1 MCGIAG
7 YLGYGNQKIL
17 EEMTNTLYHRGPD
30 DKGFLLDG
38 KVGLGHRRLSIIDLS
53 HSGHQPMSNED
64 GSIQIVLNGEIYNYL
79 DLKKQLKNKHQFVSQ
94 TDTEIII
101 HLYEEVG
108 ERVFQYLSG
117 MFALA
122 IYDKNKQK
130 LILAR
135 DRMGKKPLYWAKFE
149 DTLMFS
155 SELKSLIKHPKFK
168 KELNL
173 EALNKYLRYEY
184 VPTPHSIFKN
194 VYKLEPGHYLEYDGQ
209 NIKKVKFW
217 DVSFQATDLSFDQAV
232 SKLDEKINQATK
244 IRLVSDVPLGVFLSG
259 GIDSSLVTYYAQ
271 KNSLQKIK
279 TFSIGFKEKSFD
291 ESDYAKQVAD
301 YLGTDHQ
308 QAILSAQDSLEFIPQ
323 IADLLDEPMAD
334 PSIVPTYL
342 LSKFTKQQVT
352 VALGGDGGDELF
364 LGYDTFVA
372 QRYADI
378 YDKAPMFLRKL
389 IAKATS
395 GLPSS
400 FSNISLDFKIKKFTQ
415 DFEGNRMYR
424 HHRWLGSF
432 DYNQKANLFTED
444 IWRNLKNNNE
454 FDDLDNYLKIF
465 KENNY
470 YKKLIYF
477 YFKTYLLDD
486 ILVKIDRAS
495 MFNALEVRAPL
506 LDYNVVDFANSLPLD
521 YKLKGT

>member
-1 MCGIAG
+1 
-7 YLGYGNQKIL
+7 
-17 EEMTNTLYHRGPD
+17 
-30 DKGFLLDG
+30 
-38 KVGLGHRRLSIIDLS
+38 
-53 HSGHQPMSNED
+53 
-64 GSIQIVLNGEIYNYL
+64 
-79 DLKKQLKNKHQFVSQ
+79 
-94 TDTEIII
+94 
-101 HLYEEVG
+101 
-108 ERVFQYLSG
+108 

-415 DFEGNRMYR
+415 DFEGNRIPVWYKGD
-424 HHRWLGSF
+424 LIEGAINIIPEEL
-432 DYNQKANLFTED
+432 YTKANSKGKD
-444 IWRNLKNNNE
+444 I
-454 FDDLDNYLKIF
+454 
-465 KENNY
+465 
-470 YKKLIYF
+470 KK
-477 YFKTYLLDD
+477 
-486 ILVKIDRAS
+486 
-495 MFNALEVRAPL
+495 PL
-506 LDYNVVDFANSLPLD
+506 A
-521 YKLKGT
+521 KLKRDFDFINLLL